1 LTGTVDALELA
12 RALIRC
18 PSVTPEDA
26 GALGVLEAA
35 LRPLGFAC
43 RRLKFSTPG
52 TTEIDNLYARIG
64 DRAPHLCF
72 AGHTDVVPVG
82 DRAGWRTDPFGAEIA
97 NGALFGRGAADMKG
111 AIACFVAAAARH
123 LAARKGDPGGS
134 ISLLITGDEEG
145 AAVNG
150 TARLVEWLKR
160 EGETIDAC
168 IVGEPTNPNRLGEMI
183 KIGRRGSL
191 SGWLTVAGT
200 QGHTAY
206 PHLADNPLPRLVRML
221 GAIAEAKLDDGTPH
235 FQPSNLELTSIDVGN
250 TATNVIPARA
260 TASFNI
266 RFNDR
271 HTGKSLTE
279 WLRRTFDSVGGDYD
293 LRIVVSGE
301 AFLTEQGPFSALLAR
316 AVERATGIRPEFST
330 TGGTSDARFI
340 RALCPVAEFG
350 LLSQTMHKTDECVAL
365 ADLAALTQVYE
376 SVLDA
381 FFAR

>member
-1 LTGTVDALELA
+1 
-12 RALIRC
+12 
-18 PSVTPEDA
+18 
-26 GALGVLEAA
+26 
-35 LRPLGFAC
+35 
-43 RRLKFSTPG
+43 
-52 TTEIDNLYARIG
+52 
-64 DRAPHLCF
+64 
-72 AGHTDVVPVG
+72 
-82 DRAGWRTDPFGAEIA
+82 
-97 NGALFGRGAADMKG
+97 
-111 AIACFVAAAARH
+111 
-123 LAARKGDPGGS
+123 
-134 ISLLITGDEEG
+134 
-145 AAVNG
+145 
-150 TARLVEWLKR
+150 
-160 EGETIDAC
+160 
-168 IVGEPTNPNRLGEMI
+168 
-183 KIGRRGSL
+183 
-191 SGWLTVAGT
+191 
-200 QGHTAY
+200 
-206 PHLADNPLPRLVRML
+206 ML